1 MYLFI
6 QKYLL
11 RYKNK
16 KGVRIMNGKKKEQ
29 ETHDDSASMQ
39 GDCELFDSVEDVWF
53 WFITAQ
59 QAKNDG
65 ARYVSG
71 AGVVCRPCE
80 PVDILKIM
88 DSLYRKRRLLR
99 DHLLVL
105 RHYGR
110 RHLAPDPRRVKE
122 KRAAHLWREAFDRMR
137 PVLEGKGII
146 TKKSWV
152 NDYMNDCD
160 HKAFQSQFSLFE
172 DGVSQ

>member
-1 MYLFI
+1 MGGEEKQ
-6 QKYLL
+6 QK
-11 RYKNK
+11 
-16 KGVRIMNGKKKEQ
+16 
-29 ETHDDSASMQ
+29 THDNKALMQ
-39 GDCELFDSVEDVWF
+39 EGATPFESIEEVWF

-71 AGVVCRPCE
+71 AGVIRRPCE
-80 PVDILKIM
+80 PVDILKIL
-88 DSLYRKRRLLR
+88 DGLYRKRRLLR

-122 KRAAHLWREAFDRMR
+122 HRAAHLWSEAFERMR

-146 TKKSWV
+146 EKKSWV
-152 NDYMNDCD
+152 DDYMNDCD
-160 HKAFQSQFSLFE
+160 HEAFQSQFPLFE
-172 DGVSQ
+172 GGVTQ